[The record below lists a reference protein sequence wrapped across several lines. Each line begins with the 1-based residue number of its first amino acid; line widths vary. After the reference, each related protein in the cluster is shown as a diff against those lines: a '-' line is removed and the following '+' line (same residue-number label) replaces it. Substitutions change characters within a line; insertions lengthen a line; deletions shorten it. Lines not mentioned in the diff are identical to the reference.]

1 MSIKRVRV
9 RRERKIKEREE
20 ERIKEQLAIF
30 KSVKKDGRYNWQKL
44 ELKYQVLMPLSPL
57 FFSK

>member
-30 KSVKKDGRYNWQKL
+30 KSVKKDRRYNWQKL
-44 ELKYQVLMPLSPL
+44 ELNTRSSSCGRR
-57 FFSK
+57 FSK

>member
-44 ELKYQVLMPLSPL
+44 DSNTRTSCCARR
-57 FFSK
+57 FFP